1 MTSYNWESY
10 EPKRKKKKTEN
21 RSVGD
26 EVDKLKNICIVW
38 NVKWYIH

>member
-10 EPKRKKKKTEN
+10 EPKRKKKTEN

-26 EVDKLKNICIVW
+26 EVDKLKKICIVW